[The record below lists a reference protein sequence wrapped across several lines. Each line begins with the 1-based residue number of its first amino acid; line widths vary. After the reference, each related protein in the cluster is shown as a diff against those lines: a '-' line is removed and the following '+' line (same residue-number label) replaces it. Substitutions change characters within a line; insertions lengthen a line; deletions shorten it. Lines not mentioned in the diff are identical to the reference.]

1 MSHSDLDS
9 LIFSTFQTETIDF
22 NDSLTQKMDHIHSF
36 ESFQTGFMN
45 LGWSPGFKTAKSTRE
60 TIICAII
67 VL

>member
-36 ESFQTGFMN
+36 ESFQTGFMKF
-45 LGWSPGFKTAKSTRE
+45 GVVSR
-60 TIICAII
+60 I
-67 VL
+67 